1 MNIVF
6 DFGNVLFEWNP
17 EQLVAEH
24 FASPLPPSLS
34 PVRFADALVNHRDW
48 LDFDLGFIDSHELS
62 LRSQSRLGLDA
73 RALKSFVDRIPHV
86 LPQIESTVKCVHA
99 LIGSSHRVFYL
110 SNMPTAFADVLEV
123 RCPWIASFEA
133 GIFSGR
139 AKLSK
144 PDPAIYAAAELAFQL
159 DPANTLFL
167 DDVLRNVEAARDRG
181 WHAELITGPQS
192 TSDALNKHG
201 VWQSASDSRVRT
213 SRLAVRRVG
222 T

>member
-17 EQLVAEH
+17 EQLVVEH
-24 FASPLPPSLS
+24 FPAPLPPSLS
-34 PVRFADALVNHRDW
+34 PARFADALVNHRDW

-62 LRSQSRLGLDA
+62 LRSESRLGLDA
-73 RALKSFVDRIPHV
+73 WSLKSFVDGIPHV
-86 LPQIESTVKCVHA
+86 LPQIESTVTCAQA
-99 LIGSSHRVFYL
+99 LIGTRHRVFYL

-144 PDPAIYAAAELAFQL
+144 PDPAIYAAAEVAFQL

-167 DDVLRNVEAARDRG
+167 DDVLRNVEVARDRG
-181 WHAELITGPQS
+181 WHAELITSPQS
-192 TSDALNKHG
+192 SSDALDKYG
-201 VWQSASDSRVRT
+201 VWQLSPDSPIWT
-213 SRLAVRRVG
+213 S
-222 T
+222 